1 MKLLA
6 FLIFIFFSFSKSQ
19 DNIVGFENKFSISKM
34 ISFFDSGMQIQY
46 LVPSYENISV
56 FFEEK
61 NRLKIGA
68 TLNYHQLGT
77 KEENLFLNDFNFLT
91 PANAAKQAR
100 LHPRPGIWQWDRIEN
115 FLQFAKNN
123 DLIVRIH
130 GPVSPQASKWA
141 KEDHRTAAEL
151 ENVMV
156 NFMTQT
162 AKRYN
167 EESNVKYMDVVNE
180 TILPNGKWFGPRK
193 GTHLW
198 ENPWLKMGLDENGY
212 PNYIVRAFE
221 IATANAPNVKLV
233 YNQNGGMQSAMWE
246 RLKETVLYLR
256 SKGLRVDGIGWQG
269 HLNLSRSTLQFI
281 ENSDHALN
289 ELSKLIDWAHANN
302 LDFHVTELDY
312 RVNDMTN
319 LSEELEF
326 QAELYEKIIKV
337 LQSKVNSG
345 IVTLNLWDIGE
356 RLKKPST
363 FFQSIYDKDLN
374 PTPAYQIIKRA
385 LKTK

>member
-19 DNIVGFENKFSISKM
+19 DNMLCYENKFSISKM
-34 ISFFDSGMQIQY
+34 ISFFDTGMQIQY
-46 LVPSYENISV
+46 LVPSSKNTSV

-77 KEENLFLNDFNFLT
+77 KKENLFLNDFNFLT

-246 RLKETVLYLR
+246 RLKETVFYLR

-326 QAELYEKIIKV
+326 QAELYEKIVKV

-374 PTPAYQIIKRA
+374 PTPAYQIIKKA

>member
-19 DNIVGFENKFSISKM
+19 DNIVCFENKFSISKM
-34 ISFFDSGMQIQY
+34 ISFFDTGMQIQY
-46 LVPSYENISV
+46 LVPSYENTSV

-77 KEENLFLNDFNFLT
+77 KKENLFLNDFNFLT

-180 TILPNGKWFGPRK
+180 TILPSGKWFGPRK

-212 PNYIVRAFE
+212 PNYILRAFE

-374 PTPAYQIIKRA
+374 PTPAYQIIKKA

>member
-19 DNIVGFENKFSISKM
+19 DNIVCFENKFSISKI
-34 ISFFDSGMQIQY
+34 ISFFDTGMQIQY
-46 LVPSYENISV
+46 LVPSYENTSV

-77 KEENLFLNDFNFLT
+77 KKENLFLNDFNFLT

-141 KEDHRTAAEL
+141 KEDHRTAPEL

-345 IVTLNLWDIGE
+345 KVTLNLWDIGE

-374 PTPAYQIIKRA
+374 PTPAYQIIKKA

>member
-1 MKLLA
+1 MKLLV
-6 FLIFIFFSFSKSQ
+6 FLIFTFFLSSKSQ
-19 DNIVGFENKFSISKM
+19 ANILSFQNKFLSSKM
-34 ISFFDSGMQIQY
+34 VSHFDSKMQMKY
-46 LVPSYENISV
+46 SAPLNLNGSG

-61 NRLKIGA
+61 NRVKIGA
-68 TLNYHQLGT
+68 TLNYHELGT
-77 KEENLFLNDFNFLT
+77 KKENLFLNDFNFLT

-100 LHPRPGIWQWDRIEN
+100 LHPRPGIWQWERIEN
-115 FLQFAKNN
+115 FLQFAKKN

-156 NFMTQT
+156 NFMTQS

-198 ENPWLKMGLDENGY
+198 ENPWLKMGLDENGF
-212 PNYIVRAFE
+212 PNYIVKAFE

-281 ENSDHALN
+281 ENSDDALN

-345 IVTLNLWDIGE
+345 IVTLNLWDMGE

-374 PTPAYQIIKRA
+374 PTPAYQVIKRA
-385 LKTK
+385 LNIN

>member
-19 DNIVGFENKFSISKM
+19 DNILCFENKFSISKM
-34 ISFFDSGMQIQY
+34 ISFFDTGMQIQY
-46 LVPSYENISV
+46 LVPSHENTSV
-56 FFEEK
+56 FSEEK
-61 NRLKIGA
+61 NKLKIGA

-77 KEENLFLNDFNFLT
+77 KKENLFLNDFNFLT

-180 TILPNGKWFGPRK
+180 TILPSGKWFGPRK

-212 PNYIVRAFE
+212 PNYILRAFE

-374 PTPAYQIIKRA
+374 PTPAYQIIKKA

>member
-19 DNIVGFENKFSISKM
+19 DNMLCYENKFSISKM
-34 ISFFDSGMQIQY
+34 ISFFDTGMQIQY
-46 LVPSYENISV
+46 LVSSSENAID
-56 FFEEK
+56 FFEKK
-61 NRLKIGA
+61 NRVKIGA
-68 TLNYHQLGT
+68 TLNYHELGT
-77 KEENLFLNDFNFLT
+77 KKENLFLNDFNFLT

-100 LHPRPGIWQWDRIEN
+100 LYPRPGIWQWDRIEN

-326 QAELYEKIIKV
+326 QAELYEKIVKV

-374 PTPAYQIIKRA
+374 PTPAYQIIKKA

>member
-19 DNIVGFENKFSISKM
+19 DNIVCFENKFSISKM
-34 ISFFDSGMQIQY
+34 ISFFDTGMQIQY
-46 LVPSYENISV
+46 LVPSYENTSV

-77 KEENLFLNDFNFLT
+77 KKENLFLNDFNFLT

-162 AKRYN
+162 SKRYN

-180 TILPNGKWFGPRK
+180 TILPSGKWFGPRK

-374 PTPAYQIIKRA
+374 PTPAYQIIKKA

>member
-1 MKLLA
+1 
-6 FLIFIFFSFSKSQ
+6 
-19 DNIVGFENKFSISKM
+19 M
-34 ISFFDSGMQIQY
+34 ISFFDTGMQIQY
-46 LVPSYENISV
+46 LVPSSKNTSV

-68 TLNYHQLGT
+68 TLNYFQLGT
-77 KEENLFLNDFNFLT
+77 KKENLFLNDFNFLT

-130 GPVSPQASKWA
+130 GPISPQASKWA

-180 TILPNGKWFGPRK
+180 TILPSGKWFGPRK

-281 ENSDHALN
+281 ENSDRALN

-302 LDFHVTELDY
+302 LDFHITELDY

-337 LQSKVNSG
+337 LQSKANSG

-374 PTPAYQIIKRA
+374 PTPAYQIIKKA

>member
-34 ISFFDSGMQIQY
+34 ISFFDTGMQIQN

-77 KEENLFLNDFNFLT
+77 KKENLFLNDFNFLT

-374 PTPAYQIIKRA
+374 PTPAYQIIKKA

>member
-19 DNIVGFENKFSISKM
+19 DNIVCFENKFSISKM
-34 ISFFDSGMQIQY
+34 ISFFDTRMQIQY
-46 LVPSYENISV
+46 LVPSYENSSV

-77 KEENLFLNDFNFLT
+77 KKENLFLNDFNFLT

-374 PTPAYQIIKRA
+374 PTPAYQIIKKA

>member
-19 DNIVGFENKFSISKM
+19 DNIVCFENKFSISKM
-34 ISFFDSGMQIQY
+34 ISFFDTGMQNQY
-46 LVPSYENISV
+46 LVPLSKNTSV

-77 KEENLFLNDFNFLT
+77 KKENLFLNDFNFLT

-180 TILPNGKWFGPRK
+180 TILPSGKWFGPRK

-281 ENSDHALN
+281 ENSDRALN

-345 IVTLNLWDIGE
+345 TVTLNLWDIGE

-374 PTPAYQIIKRA
+374 PTPAYQIIKKA

>member
-34 ISFFDSGMQIQY
+34 ISFFDSGMQIQN

-77 KEENLFLNDFNFLT
+77 KKENLFLNDFNFLT

-180 TILPNGKWFGPRK
+180 TILPSGKWFGPRK

-345 IVTLNLWDIGE
+345 KVTLNLWDIGE

-374 PTPAYQIIKRA
+374 PTPAYQIIKKA

>member
-6 FLIFIFFSFSKSQ
+6 FLIFILFSFSKSQ

-34 ISFFDSGMQIQY
+34 ISFFDTRMQIQY
-46 LVPSYENISV
+46 LVPSYENSSV

-77 KEENLFLNDFNFLT
+77 KKENLFLNDFNFLT

-141 KEDHRTAAEL
+141 KEDHRTADEL

-374 PTPAYQIIKRA
+374 PTPAYQIIKKA

>member
-19 DNIVGFENKFSISKM
+19 DNMLCYENKFSISKM
-34 ISFFDSGMQIQY
+34 ISFFDTGMQIQY
-46 LVPSYENISV
+46 LVPSSKNTSV

-77 KEENLFLNDFNFLT
+77 KKENLFLNDFNFLT

-374 PTPAYQIIKRA
+374 PTPAYQIIKKA

>member
-19 DNIVGFENKFSISKM
+19 DNIVCFENKFSISKM
-34 ISFFDSGMQIQY
+34 ISFFDTGMQIQY
-46 LVPSYENISV
+46 LVPSYENTSV

-77 KEENLFLNDFNFLT
+77 KKENLFLNDFNFLT

-326 QAELYEKIIKV
+326 QAELYEKIVKV

-374 PTPAYQIIKRA
+374 PTPAYQIIKKA

>member
-19 DNIVGFENKFSISKM
+19 DNIVCSENKFSISKM
-34 ISFFDSGMQIQY
+34 ISFFDTGMQNQY
-46 LVPSYENISV
+46 LVPSSKNTSV

-77 KEENLFLNDFNFLT
+77 KKENLFLNDFNFLT

-100 LHPRPGIWQWDRIEN
+100 LHPRPGIWQWNRIEN

-180 TILPNGKWFGPRK
+180 TILPSGKWFGPRK

-221 IATANAPNVKLV
+221 IATTNAPNVKLV

-281 ENSDHALN
+281 ENSDRALN

-345 IVTLNLWDIGE
+345 TVTLNLWDIGE

-374 PTPAYQIIKRA
+374 PTPAYQIIKKA

>member
-19 DNIVGFENKFSISKM
+19 DNIVCFENKFSISKM
-34 ISFFDSGMQIQY
+34 ISFFDTGMQIQY
-46 LVPSYENISV
+46 LVPSYENTSV

-77 KEENLFLNDFNFLT
+77 KKENLFLNDFNFLT

-162 AKRYN
+162 SKRYN

-180 TILPNGKWFGPRK
+180 TILPSGKWFGPRK

-281 ENSDHALN
+281 ENSDRALN

-345 IVTLNLWDIGE
+345 TVSLNLWDIGE

-374 PTPAYQIIKRA
+374 PTPAYQIIKKA
-385 LKTK
+385 LKNK

>member
-77 KEENLFLNDFNFLT
+77 KKENLFLNDFNFLT

-180 TILPNGKWFGPRK
+180 TILPSGKWFGPRK

-374 PTPAYQIIKRA
+374 PTPAYQIIKKA

>member
-19 DNIVGFENKFSISKM
+19 DNIICFENKFSISKM
-34 ISFFDSGMQIQY
+34 ISFFDTGMQIQY
-46 LVPSYENISV
+46 LVPSSKNTSV

-68 TLNYHQLGT
+68 TLNYFQLGT
-77 KEENLFLNDFNFLT
+77 KKENLFLNDFNFLT

-130 GPVSPQASKWA
+130 GPISPQASKWA

-180 TILPNGKWFGPRK
+180 TILPSGKWFGPRK

-281 ENSDHALN
+281 ENSDRALN

-374 PTPAYQIIKRA
+374 PTPAYQIIKKA

>member
-19 DNIVGFENKFSISKM
+19 DNIVCFENKFSISKM
-34 ISFFDSGMQIQY
+34 ISFFDTGMQIQY
-46 LVPSYENISV
+46 LVPSYENTSV

-77 KEENLFLNDFNFLT
+77 KKENLFLNDFNFLT

-162 AKRYN
+162 SKRYN

-180 TILPNGKWFGPRK
+180 TILPSGKWFGPRK

-212 PNYIVRAFE
+212 PNYILRAFE

-374 PTPAYQIIKRA
+374 PTPAYQIIKKA

>member
-1 MKLLA
+1 MKLLV

-19 DNIVGFENKFSISKM
+19 DNILCFENKFSISKM
-34 ISFFDSGMQIQY
+34 ISFFDTGMQIEY
-46 LVPSYENISV
+46 LVPSSKNTSV

-61 NRLKIGA
+61 NRVKIGA
-68 TLNYHQLGT
+68 TLNYHELGT
-77 KEENLFLNDFNFLT
+77 KKENLFLNDFNFLT

-162 AKRYN
+162 SKRYN

-180 TILPNGKWFGPRK
+180 TILPSGKWFGPRK

-374 PTPAYQIIKRA
+374 PTPAYQIIKKA

>member
-34 ISFFDSGMQIQY
+34 ISFFDSGMQIQN

-77 KEENLFLNDFNFLT
+77 KKENLFLNDFNFLT

-374 PTPAYQIIKRA
+374 PTPAYQIIKKA

>member
-77 KEENLFLNDFNFLT
+77 KKENLFLNDFNFLT

-326 QAELYEKIIKV
+326 QAELYEKIVKV

-374 PTPAYQIIKRA
+374 PTPAYQIIKKA

>member
-19 DNIVGFENKFSISKM
+19 DNIVCFENKFSISKM
-34 ISFFDSGMQIQY
+34 ISFFDTGMQIQY
-46 LVPSYENISV
+46 LVPSYENTSV

-77 KEENLFLNDFNFLT
+77 KKENLFLNDFNFLT

-141 KEDHRTAAEL
+141 KEDHRTADEL

-162 AKRYN
+162 AKLYN

-180 TILPNGKWFGPRK
+180 TILPSGKWFGPRK

-212 PNYIVRAFE
+212 PNYILRAFE

-374 PTPAYQIIKRA
+374 PTPAYQIIKKA